1 MSEQRRNWSREELIV
16 AFNLYCKIPFSKINY
31 HLPQI
36 KELADAIGRTPSAVA
51 WKLVNFASLDPD
63 LKKRNIEGAKN
74 VGKQDK
80 AIFEEFKGNWEKL
93 ITESELAYENLV
105 KVKKDEIEDERIE
118 IYYDESKLGLT
129 KETITKQRVNQNFF
143 RKTVLASYENKCCVT
158 GIPIPELLV
167 ASHIIPW
174 KDDEKNRLN
183 PQNGLCL
190 NSIHD
195 KAFDKGLI
203 TFDEDFKIVLSPK
216 ILKYEAD
223 EGTKKLLISY
233 NRAEI
238 RMPTRFFPNQ
248 EYLEYH
254 RKHIFQRG

>member
-1 MSEQRRNWSREELIV
+1 MSEIRKNWTREELIV
-16 AFNLYCKIPFSKINY
+16 AFNLYCRIPFSKINY

-63 LKKRNIEGAKN
+63 LKKRNIGGAKN

-80 AIFEEFKGNWEKL
+80 VIFEEFKDNWEKL
-93 ITESELAYENLV
+93 ITESELAYEKLV
-105 KVKKDEIEDERIE
+105 KTKKDEIEDDKIE
-118 IYYDESKLGLT
+118 IYYDETKVGLT
-129 KETITKQRVNQNFF
+129 REILTKQRVNQNFF
-143 RKTVLASYENKCCVT
+143 RKMILASYENKCCVT
-158 GIPIPELLV
+158 GLPISELLV

-195 KAFDKGLI
+195 KAFDRGLI
-203 TFDEDFKIVLSPK
+203 TFDENFKIVLSSK
-216 ILKYEAD
+216 ILKLNAD
-223 EGTKKLLISY
+223 ESTNRLLIEY
-233 NRAEI
+233 DRKQI
-238 RMPTRFFPNQ
+238 RMPTKFLPSQ
-248 EYLEYH
+248 EFMEYH
-254 RKHIFQRG
+254 RKKIFKG